1 MSGERKKYDRE
12 SKEQALKMLKE
23 SGKNVHEIETDLG
36 IGMGCLYCWKRGM
49 ASGRK
54 EAFPGNGNL
63 KQSEKET
70 AELRKELEITRQ
82 ERDILKKALGILSRG
97 LK

>member
-12 SKEQALKMLKE
+12 FKEQALKILNE
-23 SGKNVHEIETDLG
+23 SGKNAHEIEMELG
-36 IGMGCLYCWKRGM
+36 IGMGCLYRWKREM
-49 ASGRK
+49 ISGGN

-63 KQSEKET
+63 KQSDKEMS
-70 AELRKELEITRQ
+70 ELRKELEITRQ
-82 ERDILKKALGILSRG
+82 ERDILKKALGIFSRG